1 MQTIADK
8 AIKYNLRLGQVKR
21 ANTLPVNG
29 VGNGSQVATHDC
41 TVPVGLE
48 QTDGSIVTGTFTA
61 PTINHSDL
69 PALLGLDTLR
79 ASNAVLD
86 LRTLKLYM
94 CGPAG
99 AEISPGP
106 GSREFQMVVS
116 PSGHLMLPCTNY
128 AANNAPRSGLNLHT
142 RPVSLLA
149 TDTTPQPDVGPCGLS
164 AAMREEAQER
174 LPEYHTPVSSA
185 DRRTK
190 PRND

>member
-1 MQTIADK
+1 M
-8 AIKYNLRLGQVKR
+8 
-21 ANTLPVNG
+21 
-29 VGNGSQVATHDC
+29 
-41 TVPVGLE
+41 
-48 QTDGSIVTGTFTA
+48 TGTFTA

-106 GSREFQMVVS
+106 GSREFQLDIS

-128 AANNAPRSGLNLHT
+128 AANSAPTTGLNLHP

-149 TDTTPQPDVGPCGLS
+149 AEAQPQPTGSPCGHPQQPTGSPCGHPQPCGNPWGSS
-164 AAMREEAQER
+164 AAMQEDAQER
-174 LPEYHTPVSSA
+174 LPEASTPFSPV
-185 DRRTK
+185 DRRTR